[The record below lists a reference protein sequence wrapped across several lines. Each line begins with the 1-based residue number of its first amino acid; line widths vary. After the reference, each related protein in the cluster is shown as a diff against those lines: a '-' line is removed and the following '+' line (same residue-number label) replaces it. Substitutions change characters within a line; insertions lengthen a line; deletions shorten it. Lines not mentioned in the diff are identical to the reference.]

1 MPRPMGIYVHV
12 PFCRSRCAYCDFC
25 STARWGEGTLDAYVS
40 ALLAQI
46 DELVP
51 ENPRLFADTLYLG
64 GGTPS
69 VLGGG
74 RLSALLQGVR
84 ERFGLPQDSEITVE
98 VNPESGTEELFRALR
113 AAGVNRVSMGLQSS
127 DDGELRRIGRIH
139 TFAQVQRAVELCR
152 AHCTDNISLDLMFG
166 LPDQTMDRWLRSVDD
181 AVSLEP
187 KHLSCYALKLE
198 EGTPLWREDPPR
210 PDDDTQADFYLA
222 MVERLAAQGYAQ
234 YEISNFCRP
243 GFFSRHNSKYWDLT
257 EYLGFGPGAHS
268 FYQGKRFYFPD
279 DIRAFLQDP
288 AARRPLAEDA
298 PGTGPEDRLEEAV
311 MLALR
316 TTAGL
321 DLSALSRQYGRDLS
335 RLAEPLRTFV
345 PAGYVRQEGE
355 RWSLT
360 PRGFLVSN
368 GIIGE
373 VLEAL
378 ASEKE
383 NAES

>member
-1 MPRPMGIYVHV
+1 MSRALGIYVHV
-12 PFCRSRCAYCDFC
+12 PFCRSRCFYCDFC
-25 STARWGEGTLDAYVS
+25 STARWDEGTLDAYVS
-40 ALLAQI
+40 ALLAQM
-46 DELVP
+46 DALLP
-51 ENPRLFADTLYLG
+51 EHARLFADTLYLG

-69 VLGGG
+69 VLGGE
-74 RLSALLQGVR
+74 RLGKLIHGVR
-84 ERFGLPQDSEITVE
+84 ERFDLSQDSEITVE

-127 DDGELRRIGRIH
+127 DNGELRRIGRIH

-152 AHCTDNISLDLMFG
+152 KWCTDNISLDLMFG
-166 LPDQTMDRWLRSVDD
+166 LPDQTMERWLRSVDD

-198 EGTPLWREDPPR
+198 EGTPLYHEDPPR

-222 MVERLAAQGYAQ
+222 MVDRLAENGFGQ

-268 FYQGKRFYFPD
+268 FYQGKRSYFPD
-279 DIRAFLQDP
+279 DIRAFIQDP

-298 PGTGPEDRLEEAV
+298 PGAGAEDRLEEAV

-321 DLSALSRQYGRDLS
+321 DLSALSRQFGRDLS
-335 RLAEPLRTFV
+335 PLAEPLRTFV

-368 GIIGE
+368 GIIGD